1 MEYIS
6 LGQTGLKVS
15 RLCFGALT
23 IGPLQANLPPQ
34 EGAKV
39 IKAALELGVNFI
51 DTAELY
57 GTYPHIAQAVQGRR
71 DQVIIASKSY
81 AYTKEGMEESL
92 TKALRE
98 LATDYIDI
106 FLLHEQESGH
116 TIRGHWEAFE
126 YLLSAKEKG
135 LVRAVG
141 ISTHAVAAT
150 IAAASIPQL
159 DVIHPLYNIRGLGIL
174 DGTRDQMCEA
184 IQRAAQFGKGIYAMK
199 PLGGGNFRDNVKASL
214 DYVLQTP
221 GVGAVA
227 MGMKSPLEVE
237 LNVRLVSGLP
247 VSPKLARQVASQKR
261 YLHIDDWC
269 QGCGSCVASCSQGAL
284 ELVDGKATV
293 DQDQCLLCGYCA
305 AACRE
310 FAIKVV

>member
-1 MEYIS
+1 MQYS
-6 LGQTGLKVS
+6 TLGQTGLRVS

-23 IGPLQANLPPQ
+23 IGPLQANLPPC

-39 IKAALELGVNFI
+39 IRAALDMGVNFI

-57 GTYPHIAQAVQGRR
+57 GTYPHIAQAIEGRR
-71 DQVIIASKSY
+71 EGVVIATKSY

-92 TKALRE
+92 HRALRE
-98 LATDYIDI
+98 LNTDYIDI

-116 TIRGHWEAFE
+116 TIRGHWEALE
-126 YLLSAKEKG
+126 YLFSAKEQG

-150 IAAASIPQL
+150 VAAASIPQI

-174 DGTRDQMCEA
+174 DGTREEMRAA
-184 IQRAAQFGKGIYAMK
+184 IERAAQFGKGIYAMK
-199 PLGGGNFRDNVKASL
+199 PLGGGNFRENVKASL

-221 GVGAVA
+221 GVDAVA

-237 LNVRLVSGLP
+237 LDVSLVCGLP
-247 VSPKLARQVASQKR
+247 VSEELQREVAGQER
-261 YLHIDDWC
+261 HLHIDDWC
-269 QGCGSCVASCSQGAL
+269 QGCGSCTESCPQGAL
-284 ELVDGKATV
+284 ELKAGKATV
-293 DQDQCLLCGYCA
+293 IEEKCLLCGYCA

>member
-1 MEYIS
+1 LEYTT
-6 LGQTGLKVS
+6 LGQTGIKVS

-39 IKAALELGVNFI
+39 IRAALELGVNFI

-57 GTYPHIAQAVQGRR
+57 GTYPHIAQAVKGRR
-71 DQVIIASKSY
+71 DKVVIASKSY

-92 TKALRE
+92 ARALRE
-98 LATDYIDI
+98 LNTDYLDL
-106 FLLHEQESGH
+106 FLLHEQESAH

-126 YLLSAKEKG
+126 YLLRAKEKG
-135 LVRAVG
+135 QLRAVG

-150 IAAASIPQL
+150 ISAASIPEI

-174 DGTRDQMCEA
+174 DGTRERMREA
-184 IQRAAQFGKGIYAMK
+184 IGRAAQFGKGIYAMK
-199 PLGGGNFRDNVKASL
+199 PLGGGNFRENVKASL
-214 DYVLQTP
+214 DYVLKTP
-221 GVGAVA
+221 GVDAVA
-227 MGMKSPLEVE
+227 MGMKSISEVE
-237 LNVRLVSGLP
+237 LDVRLACNLP
-247 VSPKLARQVASQKR
+247 VSEELAGQVARQRR

-269 QGCGSCVASCSQGAL
+269 QGCGSCVESCSQGAL
-284 ELVDGKATV
+284 KLIDGKATV
-293 DQDQCLLCGYCA
+293 DRSKCLLCGYCA